1 MIIIWRCAVE
11 GYAAL
16 IATALLLAA
25 GVVEYAL
32 HRRRIASFRVRVN
45 VNGTRGKSTVTRLI
59 AAGLREGGMRTVAKT
74 TGTFPRL
81 ILPDGSEEPIK
92 RRGKARISEHIW
104 VAKRAKALHAEALVV
119 ECMALEAENQR
130 AYEHMLV
137 KSTIGVITNVR
148 PDHLDVMGPELE
160 DVARTL
166 AITIPKN
173 GDLVTEDGL
182 FDDMLKEKCLKA
194 GSRFYAV
201 YPDSVSQEELS
212 KFGYTSFSENV
223 AEALKACELAGV
235 DRKTALEGMWKAAPD
250 PGVRPV
256 SEFVYLGRKLRIVN
270 AFAANDV
277 ESTMNMWGAFVKPEV
292 ESYDVCYIV
301 VNNREDRP
309 QRVGEM
315 SSLAA
320 GLPVD
325 GIFYIGKLQR
335 LASRL
340 TPKGSPPVRMMES
353 QSPEVVMESI
363 AAAIPEGKSALLF
376 LAGNTKGI
384 GSLLTD
390 HITELGQS
398 GGGRL
403 A

>member
-1 MIIIWRCAVE
+1 MEAYAV
-11 GYAAL
+11 L

-25 GVVEYAL
+25 GTLEYAL

-59 AAGLREGGMRTVAKT
+59 AAGLREGGISTVAKT

-81 ILPDGSEEPIK
+81 ILPDGSEEPLQ

-104 VAKRAKALHAEALVV
+104 VSKRAKALHAEALVV

-130 AYEHMLV
+130 VYEHMLV

-166 AITIPKN
+166 AITIPKA
-173 GDLVTEDGL
+173 GDLVTEGGR

-194 GSRFYAV
+194 GTKFHAV
-201 YPDSVSQEELS
+201 DPASVNRDELS
-212 KFGYTSFSENV
+212 KFGYTSFGENV

-256 SEFVYLGRKLRIVN
+256 CEFVYMGRKLRIVN

-277 ESTMNMWGAFVKPEV
+277 ESTMNMWEAFVKPEKA
-292 ESYDVCYIV
+292 SYDALYIV
-301 VNNREDRP
+301 INNREDRP

-315 SSLAA
+315 SKLAS

-325 GIFYIGKLQR
+325 GIFYIGKLQK

-340 TPKGSPPVRMMES
+340 TSKGSPLVRMIDS

-363 AAAIPEGKSALLF
+363 TAAIPEGKSALLF

-390 HITELGQS
+390 HIAEIGHI

>member
-1 MIIIWRCAVE
+1 MG
-11 GYAAL
+11 GYVVL
-16 IATALLLAA
+16 LATALLLGA
-25 GVVEYAL
+25 GMVEHAI
-32 HRRRIASFRVRVN
+32 HRRRISSFRVRVN

-59 AAGLREGGMRTVAKT
+59 AAGLREGGIRTVAKT

-92 RRGKARISEHIW
+92 RRGRARISEHIW
-104 VAKRAKALHAEALVV
+104 VARRAKALHAEALVV

-130 AYEHMLV
+130 VYEHMLV
-137 KSTIGVITNVR
+137 RSTIGVITNVR
-148 PDHLDVMGPELE
+148 PDHLDVMGPGLE

-166 AITIPKN
+166 AITIPKG
-173 GDLVTEDGL
+173 GDLVTGQGP
-182 FDDMLKEKCLKA
+182 FDDMLKEKCLEA
-194 GSRFYAV
+194 GSRFHAV
-201 YPDSVSQEELS
+201 DEGTVSPEELS
-212 KFGYTSFSENV
+212 MFAYTSFRENV

-235 DRKTALEGMWKAAPD
+235 DRKTALAGMWKAAPD

-256 SEFVYLGRKLRIVN
+256 CEFVYMGRRLRIVN

-277 ESTMNMWGAFVKPEV
+277 ESTKNMWDAFAKPGTG
-292 ESYDVCYIV
+292 SYDARYIV

-315 SSLAA
+315 SALAA
-320 GLPVD
+320 GLPVE
-325 GIFYIGKLQR
+325 GVFYIGKLQK

-340 TPKGSPPVRMMES
+340 TPKGAPNVRTIGS
-353 QSPEVVMESI
+353 QSPEDVLREI
-363 AAAIPEGKSALLF
+363 ASNIPEGASALLF

-390 HITELGQS
+390 YIAELCRT